1 MNTTLLLQTEML
13 NRLVELGEIGV
24 GFIATILCYILL
36 RDGIECIFSLAKHF
50 SNKNT

>member
-24 GFIATILCYILL
+24 GIITFGVLYILL
-36 RDGIECIFSLAKHF
+36 RDGIECIFSLAKHY
-50 SNKNT
+50 SKK